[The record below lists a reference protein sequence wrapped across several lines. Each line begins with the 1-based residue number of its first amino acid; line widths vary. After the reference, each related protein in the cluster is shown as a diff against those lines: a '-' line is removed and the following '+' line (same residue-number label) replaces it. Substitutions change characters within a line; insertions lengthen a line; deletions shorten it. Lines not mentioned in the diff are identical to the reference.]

1 MSETC
6 PQGESQS
13 DEEQEE
19 ICLDWIRSQRNE
31 ASSSMQPRAKDLNYF
46 SASTLPEKI
55 NVFPSG
61 DPEIGFVRTL
71 VARFLSR
78 STTKKTQRFLE
89 EKHLLAEDKLAVS
102 GRTIMTRT
110 DKDSSQFKG
119 QRILILE
126 RQARIFVAQEE
137 MQACKDR
144 GDRHAAMQWRLRMFE
159 EIKGYINMV
168 EVTTRKVNYVYGTP
182 PRPGEGG
189 SDTYSIASSS
199 QSGDDREA
207 TLRLL
212 SNLVQTSAAVD
223 SADKR
228 RVRGWATKALRDAIC
243 TSISSISQWL
253 GNEERLKNA
262 RVYWLWHAFPEKSER
277 SRSDILYLVASHG
290 KEAGSLCPAFFIPKN
305 AIYDRS
311 FSVMASFVP
320 TIANELA
327 GTLPYWKT
335 YMDDVWATTGKE
347 QILGRKIR
355 TQFMKLIINTY
366 RSLLPSDQEK
376 PILIIIDCFDECSSE
391 EMESIVE
398 AIQYCIDQ
406 LPICFVISSKRTV
419 SAKDAFDEL
428 NTRDYVMEAEC
439 TVRPDEE
446 DEQAGEPKVDDG
458 PETPRPAQVHFG

>member
-6 PQGESQS
+6 TQGESQS

-78 STTKKTQRFLE
+78 STTKKTQIFLE
-89 EKHLLAEDKLAVS
+89 EKHLLAEDKLAV
-102 GRTIMTRT
+102 
-110 DKDSSQFKG
+110 
-119 QRILILE
+119 
-126 RQARIFVAQEE
+126 
-137 MQACKDR
+137 
-144 GDRHAAMQWRLRMFE
+144 
-159 EIKGYINMV
+159 
-168 EVTTRKVNYVYGTP
+168 TTRKVNYVYGAP

-199 QSGDDREA
+199 QSAGDDREA

-253 GNEERLKNA
+253 GNEAKLKNA

-290 KEAGSLCPAFFIPKN
+290 KEAGALCPAFFIPKN
-305 AIYDRS
+305 AVYDRS
-311 FSVMASFVP
+311 FSVMTSFVP

-398 AIQYCIDQ
+398 AIQYCVDQ

-439 TVRPDEE
+439 TVKPDEE
-446 DEQAGEPKVDDG
+446 DEEAGEPKVDVDPG
-458 PETPRPAQVHFG
+458 TPRPA